1 MAWTKVIVVKMERS
15 GYVQDLFGGGVDL
28 KIFTIL

>member
-15 GYVQDLFGGGVDL
+15 GYVQDLFGGVDL